1 MKVNPTPR
9 HPDPTPHHIFVNYEL
24 GHIFSDFVMKN
35 IIYICV
41 DLVDL
46 NVQLFRRCEG
56 LVFDDLPVRSTSS
69 APAFV
74 GEHK

>member
-1 MKVNPTPR
+1 
-9 HPDPTPHHIFVNYEL
+9 
-24 GHIFSDFVMKN
+24 MKN

-41 DLVDL
+41 DPVDL
-46 NVQLFRRCEG
+46 NVQLLRRCEG
-56 LVFDDLPVRSTSS
+56 LVFDDLPVHSTSS

>member
-1 MKVNPTPR
+1 M
-9 HPDPTPHHIFVNYEL
+9 NYEL

-41 DLVDL
+41 DQVDL
-46 NVQLFRRCEG
+46 NVQLFHRCEG
-56 LVFDDLPVRSTSS
+56 VVFNDLPVRLTSS

>member
-1 MKVNPTPR
+1 M
-9 HPDPTPHHIFVNYEL
+9 NYEL

-41 DLVDL
+41 DRVDL
-46 NVQLFRRCEG
+46 NVQLFHRSEG
-56 LVFDDLPVRSTSS
+56 LVFNDLPARSTSS